1 MAKITDVFQ
10 PGSWEYEQ
18 LRIAAEMLT
27 QKSSNGYKYY
37 LGNTYLDFG
46 RGLTWTTILCDRGTG
61 QDWDE
66 YQAITPAQQEEIILS
81 KDLDATTDSL
91 IYWGIVR

>member
-1 MAKITDVFQ
+1 MAKIIDTFK

-27 QKSSNGYKYY
+27 NKSPENNVYCV
-37 LGNTYLDFG
+37 GNTYFDFG
-46 RGLTWTTILCDRGTG
+46 QNWMWTTILCADGSG
-61 QDWDE
+61 WGS
-66 YQAITPAQQEEIILS
+66 QAITPEQQEEIILS

-91 IYWGIVR
+91 IYWKNVK